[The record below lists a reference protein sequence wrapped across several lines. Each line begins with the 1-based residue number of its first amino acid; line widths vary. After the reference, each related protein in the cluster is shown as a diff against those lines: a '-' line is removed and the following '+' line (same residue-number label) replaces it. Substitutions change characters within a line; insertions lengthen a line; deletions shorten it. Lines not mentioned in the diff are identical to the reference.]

1 MIKKFAPPT
10 SNDRLR
16 RRCRRLALAALV
28 CALEAVGGS
37 GEAATVKLTIYD
49 DGLSCPHGCDA
60 HVVFHQSMNG
70 TQFAHA
76 PKVPA
81 KPYARC
87 AVGSPCRLCLES
99 GENQCLEAI
108 YRGGGPP
115 ANTFDFT
122 PRFYESACVA
132 TPPQT
137 ALATQCRALKHAAA
151 SLDGLQNCVAEPE
164 HVACRE
170 MMERATAARVQ
181 DRVEYERCR
190 LLGEKHYNPTK
201 PVAQQRSLGCAY
213 ERVGTG
219 GPNSKGV
226 TWRKLLPGACRDGTF
241 VGRDGLDCCSGIPL
255 ADGPLAR
262 ECRHFYLPK

>member
-1 MIKKFAPPT
+1 MTSANPPMPGAR
-10 SNDRLR
+10 SRGRSGRLL
-16 RRCRRLALAALV
+16 LAIFMCV
-28 CALEAVGGS
+28 FEAGFVTA
-37 GEAATVKLTIYD
+37 EATTVELTTYD
-49 DGLSCPHGCDA
+49 DGLSCPHECDA
-60 HVVFHQSMNG
+60 HVVFHESMNG

-76 PKVPA
+76 PKNPA

-87 AVGSPCRLCLES
+87 VPGNACRLCIES
-99 GENQCLEAI
+99 GEKQCLEAI

-115 ANTFDFT
+115 AGTFDFT
-122 PRFYESACVA
+122 PRFYSSVCA
-132 TPPQT
+132 TSPPQP
-137 ALATQCRALKHAAA
+137 ALAARCTALKHAAA
-151 SLDGLQNCVAEPE
+151 SLDGLRNCIAEPA

-181 DRVEYERCR
+181 DRAEYERCR
-190 LLGEKHYNPTK
+190 QLGQKHYNLTK

-262 ECRHFYLPK
+262 ECRPFYLPQ